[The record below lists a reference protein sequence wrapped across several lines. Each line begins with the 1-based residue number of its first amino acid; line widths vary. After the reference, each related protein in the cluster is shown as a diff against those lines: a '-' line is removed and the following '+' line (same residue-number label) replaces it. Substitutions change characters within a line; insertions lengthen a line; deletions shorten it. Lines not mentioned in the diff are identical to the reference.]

1 MNEEIRKRLLKSISS
16 EIKKQEKEKR
26 QTIENATQGKEI
38 IDQTLEIINN
48 NPYDIDQINYR
59 EISHVLLSQASS
71 NIEELSSTREFLN
84 NLLSVREFA
93 KEKRVGNITGAD
105 GIFEEDEEAIIETFK
120 EMLLKAKHLEQ
131 AKLDEQGLPKLEEK
145 SPYQI
150 LQEKLD
156 PSIDSKDIIN
166 PDEIELINSLIK
178 EWPHDD
184 KKEVYIG
191 IINDNNGKYKANPKA
206 IMKEEVEEAEEA
218 IEEIDEEL
226 IKQLF
231 SDNNIDIS
239 KMPKL
244 FFRALQITSPYS
256 KLLENMQYLVNK
268 PEYKFL
274 LSPEKRKD
282 YLKLGEALSR
292 SNPEIFDYLLK
303 LSEEAEVSI
312 DELYEVPG
320 IFIEGEKV
328 RKRRHR
334 KNGSIDIP
342 GPGEEP
348 DNDNI
353 NEGEENTNDTE
364 KNAFDTMP
372 RHEAL
377 KEIKAILDDY
387 SKVLGKRWGDDRVDL
402 FKRGLQNNSGI
413 ILYSPSTI
421 RKNIE
426 YVETYG
432 LSDLKR
438 NEEINQER
446 VRSAGEVPSI
456 NPFFLAMD
464 NVLTNMDLAIESG
477 RDFTNYICRFNQAF
491 TLSPKFYY
499 AINESRKHVYKVFNQ
514 RGEIVNDM
522 KLQVN
527 SYTKMLRSLD
537 PNAKV
542 SHITF
547 KELMSN
553 QAKEIVDKIPEEIKD
568 QLKHPEI
575 ATATKPDEMID
586 KMDNFLKETEW
597 GEKLPV
603 YEVNGVLVSAHKF
616 RRNWEIIKEN
626 NDGSMSEEEALLCS
640 MVYPGTYTGENVKKL
655 QEFVDKKQYNDERGG
670 RQKWYF

>member
-16 EIKKQEKEKR
+16 EIKKQEQTKK
-26 QTIENATQGKEI
+26 QTIENATKGKEI

-59 EISHVLLSQASS
+59 EISHVLLNQARS
-71 NIEELSSTREFLN
+71 NIEELSSTSEFLN

-93 KEKRVGNITGAD
+93 KEKRDGKITGAD
-105 GIFEEDEEAIIETFK
+105 GVFEEDEEEIIETFK
-120 EMLLKAKHLEQ
+120 EMLQKAKELEQ
-131 AKLDEQGLPKLEEK
+131 SKLGEQAIAKLEEK
-145 SPYQI
+145 NPYQI

-156 PSIDSKDIIN
+156 LSIDSRDLIN
-166 PDEIELINSLIK
+166 PEEIEMIELLIK
-178 EWPHDD
+178 EWPLDD
-184 KKEVYIG
+184 KKEVLIG
-191 IINDNNGKYKANPKA
+191 INKYNKDTFKTYPNA
-206 IMKEEVEEAEEA
+206 ITKEEVEEAEEA

-256 KLLENMQYLVNK
+256 KLLENMHYLVNK
-268 PEYKFL
+268 PEYEFL

-303 LSEEAEVSI
+303 ISEETEVSI
-312 DELYEVPG
+312 KDLFEVPG
-320 IFIEGEKV
+320 LFIEGEKV
-328 RKRRHR
+328 RTRRKR
-334 KNGSIDIP
+334 KNVSIDNP
-342 GPGEEP
+342 GSGE
-348 DNDNI
+348 DLDGDKVNG
-353 NEGEENTNDTE
+353 GEDNTNDTE
-364 KNAFDTMP
+364 KNAFDTVP

-377 KEIKAILDDY
+377 KEIKSILDNY
-387 SKVLGKRWGDDRVDL
+387 SEELRNRWGEDRVDL
-402 FKRGLQNNSGI
+402 FKRGLQNNGGI
-413 ILYSPSTI
+413 ILCSPNTI

-438 NEEINQER
+438 DEEINQER

-456 NPFFLAMD
+456 NPFFLGMD
-464 NVLTNMDLAIESG
+464 NVLTVMDLAIESG

-491 TLSPKFYY
+491 TQNPQFYY
-499 AINESRKHVYKVFNQ
+499 SINESRKHIYKVFNR

-522 KLQVN
+522 RLQVN
-527 SYTKMLRSLD
+527 SYTRMLKSLN

-542 SHITF
+542 TQIIF
-547 KELMSN
+547 QELMGKK
-553 QAKEIVDKIPEEIKD
+553 AKEIVDKIPEEIKD

-640 MVYPGTYTGENVKKL
+640 MVYPGTYTGENVDKL

>member
-71 NIEELSSTREFLN
+71 NIEELSSTSEFLN

-120 EMLLKAKHLEQ
+120 EMLQKAKQLEQ
-131 AKLDEQGLPKLEEK
+131 SKLGEQAIAKLEEK
-145 SPYQI
+145 NPYQI

-166 PDEIELINSLIK
+166 PDEIELIKTLIK
-178 EWPHDD
+178 EWPYDD

-191 IINDNNGKYKANPKA
+191 IVNDNNGKYKANPKA
-206 IMKEEVEEAEEA
+206 IMKEEVEETEEA

-231 SDNNIDIS
+231 GDNNIDIS
-239 KMPKL
+239 NMPKL

-334 KNGSIDIP
+334 KNGRIDIP

>member
-71 NIEELSSTREFLN
+71 NIEELSSTSEFLN

-120 EMLLKAKHLEQ
+120 EMLQKAKQLEQ
-131 AKLDEQGLPKLEEK
+131 SKLGEQAIAKLEEK
-145 SPYQI
+145 NPYQI

-166 PDEIELINSLIK
+166 PDEIELIKTLIK
-178 EWPHDD
+178 EWPYDD

-191 IINDNNGKYKANPKA
+191 IVNDNNGKYKANPKA
-206 IMKEEVEEAEEA
+206 IMKEEVEETEEA

-231 SDNNIDIS
+231 GDNNIDIS
-239 KMPKL
+239 NMPKL
-244 FFRALQITSPYS
+244 FFRSLQITSPYS

-334 KNGSIDIP
+334 KNGRIDIP